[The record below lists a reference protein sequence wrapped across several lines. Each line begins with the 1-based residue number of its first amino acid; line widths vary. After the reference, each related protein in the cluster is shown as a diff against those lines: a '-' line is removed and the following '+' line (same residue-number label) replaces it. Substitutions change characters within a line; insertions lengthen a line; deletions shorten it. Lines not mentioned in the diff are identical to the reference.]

1 MVYIRIVKK
10 LIEIPDD
17 KIKKLKKLAIEAGMS
32 FKAWIEH
39 VILYQLK

>member
-1 MVYIRIVKK
+1 MKK
-10 LIEIPDD
+10 LIDIPDKD
-17 KIKKLKKLAIEAGMS
+17 IKKLKKLAIDSGMS